1 MPSPASVLA
10 AGFAFLRPYVIRG
23 GSYVIRFVRGISG
36 HTAGQLAKR
45 GVIRKLG
52 VAYERLNATDKWIVD
67 QSAELAARIALN
79 YVEGSV
85 QASFT
90 LDQLDNDAGIAANN
104 IELAIL
110 NGVKSRAISLTYDG
124 VCGKIDR
131 SGKIIVR
138 KDIIKQLIIS
148 AVFEIF
154 EEYAA

>member
-1 MPSPASVLA
+1 M
-10 AGFAFLRPYVIRG
+10 
-23 GSYVIRFVRGISG
+23 
-36 HTAGQLAKR
+36 
-45 GVIRKLG
+45 IRKLG